1 MHTQVDIRT
10 VPASTNGRVL
20 VSSPIG
26 ARPAPLLIGFH
37 GYGENAERHL
47 DTLRTIDETE
57 HWRIASVQGL
67 HRFYEQRTGDVVAS
81 WMTKQDRDLAI
92 ADNLTYVHNVVTTL
106 RRPDTIE
113 STMPLVYVGFSQGV
127 AMAYRAALR
136 GGHRCQGLLILAG
149 DVPPELHNTPTAD
162 WPPILLG
169 CGTRDKWYTSAKLS
183 TDKAIFESRHVP
195 FKTVVFDGGHVWH
208 PNFLDA
214 AAAFLAEI
222 RKGTPTGSYI

>member
-10 VPASTNGRVL
+10 VSAPTNGRVL
-20 VSSPIG
+20 VSSPLG
-26 ARPAPLLIGFH
+26 GRPAPLLIGFH

-47 DTLRTIDETE
+47 EALRNIDETE
-57 HWRIASVQGL
+57 HWQIASVQGL
-67 HRFYEQRTGDVVAS
+67 HRFYERRTGDVVAS

-92 ADNLTYVHNVVTTL
+92 ADNLAYVRNVVTTL
-106 RRPDTIE
+106 RRPDTVE

-149 DVPPELHNTPTAD
+149 DVPPELHDTQTVD

-169 CGTRDKWYTSAKLS
+169 CGTHDEWYTSAKLN
-183 TDKAIFESRHVP
+183 TDKAILESRHVS
-195 FKTVVFDGGHVWH
+195 FNTVIFDGGHVWH
-208 PNFLDA
+208 PDFRDA

-222 RKGTPTGSYI
+222 RRGGRTGSNI

>member
-10 VPASTNGRVL
+10 VPTPTNGRVL
-20 VSSPIG
+20 VSSPRG
-26 ARPAPLLIGFH
+26 DGPAPLLVGFH

-47 DTLRTIDETE
+47 DTLRTISETE
-57 HWRIASVQGL
+57 HWRIASVQAL
-67 HRFYEQRTGDVVAS
+67 HRFYERRTGDVVAS

-92 ADNLTYVHNVVTTL
+92 DDNLTYVRNVVTTL
-106 RRPDTIE
+106 RRPNTIE

-136 GGHRCQGLLILAG
+136 GGYRCHGLLILAG
-149 DVPPELHNTPTAD
+149 DVPPELHDIPAAD

-169 CGTRDKWYTSAKLS
+169 CGTHDEWYTSAKLN
-183 TDKAIFESRHVP
+183 TDTAILESQHVS

-208 PNFLDA
+208 PDFLDA
-214 AAAFLAEI
+214 AANFLAEI
-222 RKGTPTGSYI
+222 RKGVHTGSPT